1 MSPSGVSSRPML
13 ASRQAEGGRQPA
25 DDGQVVI
32 ALEHLAVAG
41 DQDAD
46 VVLLT
51 KAPGQ
56 RGRDLAEPAGLDE
69 IGDFRGDVEDALR
82 RLEVPMII
90 AAVIR
95 GALFA
100 QPRRAREKVQRVLH
114 LVRKTR
120 PRDDALVGARYKGP
134 AHKRSRRRK
143 VPEPWSGFAR
153 IP

>member
-1 MSPSGVSSRPML
+1 MSPSGVSSRPMS
-13 ASRQAEGGRQPA
+13 AGRQAEGGREPA

-41 DQDAD
+41 NQDAD

-56 RGRDLAEPAGLDE
+56 RGRDLAEPAGFDE

-82 RLEVPMII
+82 RLEIAMTI

-114 LVRKTR
+114 LYGNTS
-120 PRDDALVGARYKGP
+120 PETTLLLALAT
-134 AHKRSRRRK
+134 K
-143 VPEPWSGFAR
+143 VPR
-153 IP
+153 INALA

>member
-1 MSPSGVSSRPML
+1 MSPSGVSSRPMS
-13 ASRQAEGGRQPA
+13 AGRQAEGGREPA

-41 DQDAD
+41 DQDAH

-56 RGRDLAEPAGLDE
+56 RGRDLAEPAGFDE

-82 RLEVPMII
+82 RLEIAMTI

-114 LVRKTR
+114 LVRKHV

-143 VPEPWSGFAR
+143 VPERWSEFAR